1 MLNYFR
7 ILFRLAVKSIKLKA
21 NFFFFNES
29 INNKANNNY
38 M

>member
-7 ILFRLAVKSIKLKA
+7 ILFRFVVKFIKLKV

-29 INNKANNNY
+29 INNKVNNNY